1 MFEFW
6 NIWRLF
12 VQIIKIWLK
21 FLFTKNIAISCSLC
35 ITTHTW
41 KHQWLAQ
48 WFHWKQ
54 QGFLCYEKRK
64 GVQPSYS
71 YNRSNKTVSFLLLHK
86 HCMNFRMMTVLVK
99 LISFC
104 YNINIIWR
112 TDSIFNQD
120 ADSRGLENLK
130 QDMNMN
136 YMYISIYIPT
146 STCCLLDVAS
156 PFGHTG
162 HLLDVTTGKL
172 TCCLN
177 CR

>member
-1 MFEFW
+1 MHYYTHLKTSVTGSVVSLKTT
-6 NIWRLF
+6 RLS
-12 VQIIKIWLK
+12 VL
-21 FLFTKNIAISCSLC
+21 
-35 ITTHTW
+35 W
-41 KHQWLAQ
+41 K
-48 WFHWKQ
+48 K
-54 QGFLCYEKRK
+54 K
-64 GVQPSYS
+64 GSS
-71 YNRSNKTVSFLLLHK
+71 TLLYNRSNKKVSFLLLHK
-86 HCMNFRMMTVLVK
+86 HYMNFRMMTVLVK

-112 TDSIFNQD
+112 TDNIFNQD

-130 QDMNMN
+130 QDMNMD

-172 TCCLN
+172 ACCLN